1 MLQHVALETRRDEV
15 EAAVAFWAL
24 VGFEQVPVPE
34 TLSERAAWLQDDA
47 TQIHLLFTEEPTA
60 PPLGHAAV
68 VVDDYDAALERLRAA
83 GFDPEPRAQHW
94 GAPRSYVR
102 APGGHLVEL
111 MAAPPA
117 T

>member
-1 MLQHVALETRRDEV
+1 MLQHVALETRRDDV

-24 VGFEQVPVPE
+24 VGFERVPVPE
-34 TLSERAAWLQDDA
+34 TLTERAVWVQHAG
-47 TQIHLLFTEEPTA
+47 TQIHLLLTEEPTA
-60 PPLGHAAV
+60 PPLGHSAV
-68 VVDDYDAALERLRAA
+68 VVEDYEAALDRLRAA

-94 GAPRSYVR
+94 GVPRSYVQ